1 MKKRGYCAEF
11 QMLCFCRGKSFAE
24 KTTVLQ
30 GDETVKTGGKVA
42 LIGEIFI
49 TLQAKTDVMTGMRFV
64 WLLPLVALLMACG
77 GKPTAQEL
85 VEVDSLLAVEK
96 NDSAYQIIAA
106 YDPASFENEADRAYY
121 NLLMT
126 HAAVVSYHWPESD
139 SLINEAIRYYKRT
152 GDKERLTDSYYYLAN
167 QYMHQEDWQKSIE
180 TLKLA
185 EEQVERTGSDWLKCK
200 VYDALAL
207 VNERTANYQLT
218 LDYEKRALGY
228 ALRVGRRSTI
238 GYAYSEIAQAF
249 AFMGQADSAAYYT
262 DMQIPYLDDLIK
274 SDGEN
279 FSPIFLSN
287 IGYNYMSVGR
297 YEEAEEYLAQSLK
310 IKETAVAYEY
320 LAWIY
325 NKKGDE
331 EYANLL
337 RLKANAINDN
347 WPKHKILYHLLQYD
361 IEHQNLEGAEQK
373 LYRMMT
379 ISDSLRKADA
389 DRTVLEYQRKFDTL
403 VAQEAHRRWLTW
415 AGIALG
421 SLLFVI
427 MLLIVY
433 IRYRR
438 AKERLVLTEQQMLIS
453 SYVNE
458 IAQLKSQQADTDTTQ
473 QIEELNG
480 KIRELVE
487 QESPRLVRGKLLYDE
502 IRKDGTTSGWSND
515 DYKCFIDYYKAI
527 DFAAYCRLQKKYQ
540 PKTAHNTF
548 FLILYEMGMDDKDV
562 RRIMGVTQEAIR
574 STRYR
579 IQQNGRK

>member
-1 MKKRGYCAEF
+1 MKLKK
-11 QMLCFCRGKSFAE
+11 L
-24 KTTVLQ
+24 
-30 GDETVKTGGKVA
+30 
-42 LIGEIFI
+42 
-49 TLQAKTDVMTGMRFV
+49 V
-64 WLLPLVALLMACG
+64 WWLPLVALLIGCG

-85 VEVDSLLAVEK
+85 AEIDSLLWAEK
-96 NDSAYQIIAA
+96 NDSAYQIISS
-106 YDPASFENEADRAYY
+106 YDAASFKKEADRAYY

-126 HAAVVSYHWPESD
+126 HAAVVSYHWPASD

-185 EEQVERTGSDWLKCK
+185 EEQVEQTGSDWLKCK

-218 LDYEKRALGY
+218 LDYEKRALHY
-228 ALRVGRRSTI
+228 ALRVGRRSSI

-249 AFMGQADSAAYYT
+249 AFMEQVDSAAYYT
-262 DMQIPYLDDLIK
+262 DQMIPYLDDLIK

-310 IKETAVAYEY
+310 IKETAAAYED

-325 NKKGDE
+325 HKKGDE

-361 IEHQNLEGAEQK
+361 IEHQNLEGAEKK
-373 LYRMMT
+373 LYRMMA
-379 ISDSLRKADA
+379 ISDSLHKAQM
-389 DRTVLEYQRKFDTL
+389 DRTILEYQHRFDEQA
-403 VAQEAHRRWLTW
+403 AQEAHQQKMIWV
-415 AGIALG
+415 GIAFV
-421 SLLFVI
+421 LLA
-427 MLLIVY
+427 LY
-433 IRYRR
+433 ARYRMAKQR
-438 AKERLVLTEQQMLIS
+438 AKGQVVLAEKQMIINN
-453 SYVNE
+453 YVNE
-458 IAQLKSQQADTDTTQ
+458 IAQLKNQQDNTDAAE
-473 QIEELNG
+473 QIEELNE

-487 QESPRLVRGKLLYDE
+487 QESPSLLKGKLLYED
-502 IRKDGTTSGWSND
+502 IKNGGTTSGWANG

-527 DFAAYCRLQKKYQ
+527 DFPAFCRIQKKYA

-574 STRYR
+574 STRHR
-579 IQQNGRK
+579 IQQNTKK

>member
-1 MKKRGYCAEF
+1 MKLKK
-11 QMLCFCRGKSFAE
+11 L
-24 KTTVLQ
+24 
-30 GDETVKTGGKVA
+30 
-42 LIGEIFI
+42 
-49 TLQAKTDVMTGMRFV
+49 V
-64 WLLPLVALLMACG
+64 WWLPLVALLIGCG

-85 VEVDSLLAVEK
+85 AEIDSLLWAEK
-96 NDSAYQIIAA
+96 NDSAYQIISS
-106 YDPASFENEADRAYY
+106 YDAASFKKEADRAYY

-126 HAAVVSYHWPESD
+126 HAAVVSYHWPASD

-185 EEQVERTGSDWLKCK
+185 EEQVEQTGSDWLKCK

-218 LDYEKRALGY
+218 LDYEKKALGY

-238 GYAYSEIAQAF
+238 GYTYSEIAQAF
-249 AFMGQADSAAYYT
+249 AFMEQVDSAAYYT
-262 DMQIPYLDDLIK
+262 DQMIPYLDDHIK

-297 YEEAEEYLAQSLK
+297 YEEAEDYLAQSLK
-310 IKETAVAYEY
+310 IKETAVAYED

-325 NKKGDE
+325 HKKGDA

-373 LYRMMT
+373 LYRMMA
-379 ISDSLRKADA
+379 ISDSLHKAQMNH
-389 DRTVLEYQRKFDTL
+389 TILEYQRKFDTQ
-403 VAQEAHRRWLTW
+403 VEHEAHQRKMIWV
-415 AGIALG
+415 GIAFV
-421 SLLFVI
+421 LFG
-427 MLLIVY
+427 LY
-433 IRYRR
+433 ARYRMAKQR
-438 AKERLVLTEQQMLIS
+438 AKGQVALAEKQMIINN
-453 SYVNE
+453 YVNE
-458 IAQLKSQQADTDTTQ
+458 IAQLKNQQDNTDAAE
-473 QIEELNG
+473 QIEELNE
-480 KIRELVE
+480 KIRELIE
-487 QESPRLVRGKLLYDE
+487 QESPSLLKGKLLYED
-502 IRKDGTTSGWSND
+502 IKNGGTTSGWSNG
-515 DYKCFIDYYKAI
+515 DYKCFINYYKAI
-527 DFAAYCRLQKKYQ
+527 EFPAFCRIQKKYA

-548 FLILYEMGMDDKDV
+548 FLILYEMGLEDKDV
-562 RRIMGVTQEAIR
+562 RRIMGITQEAIR

-579 IQQNGRK
+579 IQQGDKRKKK

>member
-1 MKKRGYCAEF
+1 MKLKK
-11 QMLCFCRGKSFAE
+11 L
-24 KTTVLQ
+24 
-30 GDETVKTGGKVA
+30 
-42 LIGEIFI
+42 
-49 TLQAKTDVMTGMRFV
+49 V
-64 WLLPLVALLMACG
+64 WWLPLVALLIGCG

-85 VEVDSLLAVEK
+85 AEIDSLLWAEK
-96 NDSAYQIIAA
+96 NDSAYQNISS
-106 YDPASFENEADRAYY
+106 YDAASFKKEADRAYY

-126 HAAVVSYHWPESD
+126 HAAVVSYHWPASD

-185 EEQVERTGSDWLKCK
+185 EEQVEQTGSDWLKCK

-218 LDYEKRALGY
+218 LDYEKKALGY

-238 GYAYSEIAQAF
+238 AYAYSEIAQAF
-249 AFMGQADSAAYYT
+249 AFMEQVDSAAYYT
-262 DMQIPYLDDLIK
+262 DQMIPYLDDLIRVE
-274 SDGEN
+274 GEN
-279 FSPIFLSN
+279 FDPVFLSN

-297 YEEAEEYLAQSLK
+297 YEEAEDYLAQSLK
-310 IKETAVAYEY
+310 IKETAVAYED

-325 NKKGDE
+325 HKKGDA

-373 LYRMMT
+373 LYRMMA
-379 ISDSLRKADA
+379 ISDSLHKVQM
-389 DRTVLEYQRKFDTL
+389 DRTILEYQHRFDEQA
-403 VAQEAHRRWLTW
+403 AQEAHQRKMIWV
-415 AGIALG
+415 GIALG
-421 SLLFVI
+421 VLLFVI
-427 MLLIVY
+427 VLLALY

-438 AKERLVLTEQQMLIS
+438 AKEQVALTEKQMLINN
-453 SYVNE
+453 YVNE
-458 IAQLKSQQADTDTTQ
+458 IAQLKSQQNDTDVAG

-487 QESPRLVRGKLLYDE
+487 QNSPRLVRGKMLYDD
-502 IRKDGTTSGWSND
+502 IKKDGTTSGWSND

-527 DFAAYCRLQKKYQ
+527 DFPAFCRIQKKYA

-548 FLILYEMGMDDKDV
+548 FLILYEMGMGDKEV
-562 RRIMGVTQEAIR
+562 RRIMGITQEAIR
-574 STRYR
+574 STRHR
-579 IQQNGRK
+579 IQQNTKK

>member
-1 MKKRGYCAEF
+1 MT
-11 QMLCFCRGKSFAE
+11 E
-24 KTTVLQ
+24 K
-30 GDETVKTGGKVA
+30 G
-42 LIGEIFI
+42 I
-49 TLQAKTDVMTGMRFV
+49 V
-64 WLLPLVALLMACG
+64 WLLPLVALLIGCG

-185 EEQVERTGSDWLKCK
+185 EEQVEQTGSDWLKCK

-218 LDYEKRALGY
+218 LDYEKKALGY

-249 AFMGQADSAAYYT
+249 AFMEQVDSAAYYT
-262 DMQIPYLDDLIK
+262 DQMIPYLDDLIRVE
-274 SDGEN
+274 GEN
-279 FSPIFLSN
+279 FDPVFLSN

-297 YEEAEEYLAQSLK
+297 YEEAEDYLAQSLK
-310 IKETAVAYEY
+310 IKETAVAYED

-325 NKKGDE
+325 HKKGDA

-373 LYRMMT
+373 LYRMMA
-379 ISDSLRKADA
+379 ISDSLHKAQM
-389 DRTVLEYQRKFDTL
+389 DRTILEYQHRFDEQA
-403 VAQEAHRRWLTW
+403 AQEAHQQKMIWV
-415 AGIALG
+415 GIAFV
-421 SLLFVI
+421 LLA
-427 MLLIVY
+427 LY
-433 IRYRR
+433 ARYRMAKQR
-438 AKERLVLTEQQMLIS
+438 AKGQVVLAEKQMIINN
-453 SYVNE
+453 YVNE
-458 IAQLKSQQADTDTTQ
+458 IAQLKNQQDNTDAAE
-473 QIEELNG
+473 QIEELNE

-487 QESPRLVRGKLLYDE
+487 QELPSLLKGKLLYED
-502 IRKDGTTSGWSND
+502 IKNGGTTSGWSND
-515 DYKCFIDYYKAI
+515 DYKCFINYYKAI
-527 DFAAYCRLQKKYQ
+527 EFPAFCRIQKKYA

-562 RRIMGVTQEAIR
+562 RRIMGITQEAIR

-579 IQQNGRK
+579 ILQSMKK

>member
-1 MKKRGYCAEF
+1 MTKKG
-11 QMLCFCRGKSFAE
+11 
-24 KTTVLQ
+24 
-30 GDETVKTGGKVA
+30 
-42 LIGEIFI
+42 I
-49 TLQAKTDVMTGMRFV
+49 V
-64 WLLPLVALLMACG
+64 WLLPLVALLIGCG

-185 EEQVERTGSDWLKCK
+185 EEQVDDWLKCK

-218 LDYEKRALGY
+218 LDYEKKALGY

-249 AFMGQADSAAYYT
+249 AFMEQVDSAAYYT
-262 DMQIPYLDDLIK
+262 DQMIPYLDDLIRVE
-274 SDGEN
+274 GEN
-279 FSPIFLSN
+279 FDPVFLSN

-297 YEEAEEYLAQSLK
+297 YEEAEDYLAQSLK
-310 IKETAVAYEY
+310 IKETAVAYED

-325 NKKGDE
+325 HKKGDA

-337 RLKANAINDN
+337 RLKANAIN
-347 WPKHKILYHLLQYD
+347 
-361 IEHQNLEGAEQK
+361 
-373 LYRMMT
+373 
-379 ISDSLRKADA
+379 ISDSLHKAQM
-389 DRTVLEYQRKFDTL
+389 DRTILEYQHRFDEQA
-403 VAQEAHRRWLTW
+403 AQEAHQQKMIWV
-415 AGIALG
+415 GIAFV
-421 SLLFVI
+421 LLA
-427 MLLIVY
+427 LY
-433 IRYRR
+433 ARYRMAKQR
-438 AKERLVLTEQQMLIS
+438 AKGQVVLAEKQMIINN
-453 SYVNE
+453 YVNE
-458 IAQLKSQQADTDTTQ
+458 IAQLKNQQDNTDAAE
-473 QIEELNG
+473 QIEELNE

-487 QESPRLVRGKLLYDE
+487 QESPSLLKGKLLYED
-502 IRKDGTTSGWSND
+502 IKNGGTTSGWSND
-515 DYKCFIDYYKAI
+515 DYKCFINYYKAI
-527 DFAAYCRLQKKYQ
+527 EFPAFCRIQKKYA

-562 RRIMGVTQEAIR
+562 RRIMGITQEAIR

-579 IQQNGRK
+579 IMQNGKK

>member
-1 MKKRGYCAEF
+1 M
-11 QMLCFCRGKSFAE
+11 
-24 KTTVLQ
+24 Q

-139 SLINEAIRYYKRT
+139 SLINEAIRYYKRM
-152 GDKERLTDSYYYLAN
+152 GDKERLADSYYYLAN

-185 EEQVERTGSDWLKCK
+185 EEQVEQTGSDWLKCK

-218 LDYEKRALGY
+218 LDYEKKALGY

-238 GYAYSEIAQAF
+238 AYAYSEIAQAF
-249 AFMGQADSAAYYT
+249 AFMEQADSAAYYT
-262 DMQIPYLDDLIK
+262 DQMIPYLDDLIK
-274 SDGEN
+274 SSGEN
-279 FSPIFLSN
+279 FDPIFLSN

-297 YEEAEEYLAQSLK
+297 YEEAEDYLAQSLK
-310 IKETAVAYEY
+310 IKETAAAYED

-325 NKKGDE
+325 NKKGDDE
-331 EYANLL
+331 QANLL

-548 FLILYEMGMDDKDV
+548 FLILYEMGMEDKDV
-562 RRIMGVTQEAIR
+562 RRIMGITQEAIR

-579 IQQNGRK
+579 IQQNMKK

>member
-1 MKKRGYCAEF
+1 M
-11 QMLCFCRGKSFAE
+11 
-24 KTTVLQ
+24 Q

-106 YDPASFENEADRAYY
+106 YDPASFEDETDRAYY

-139 SLINEAIRYYKRT
+139 SLINEAIRYYKRM
-152 GDKERLTDSYYYLAN
+152 GDKERLADSYYYLAN

-325 NKKGDE
+325 HKKGDD

-373 LYRMMT
+373 LYRMMA
-379 ISDSLRKADA
+379 ISDSLHKAQM
-389 DRTVLEYQRKFDTL
+389 DRTILEYQHRFDEQS
-403 VAQEAHRRWLTW
+403 AQEAHRRWQTW
-415 AGIALG
+415 AGTALG
-421 SLLFVI
+421 SLLFIIV
-427 MLLIVY
+427 LLMVY
-433 IRYRR
+433 MRYRR

-458 IAQLKSQQADTDTTQ
+458 IAQLKRQQTDTDTAQ

-487 QESPRLVRGKLLYDE
+487 RESPSLLKGKLLYED
-502 IRKDGTTSGWSND
+502 IKNGGTTSGWSNG
-515 DYKCFIDYYKAI
+515 DYKCFINYYKAI
-527 DFAAYCRLQKKYQ
+527 EFPAFCRIQKKYA

-548 FLILYEMGMDDKDV
+548 FLILYEMGLEDKDV
-562 RRIMGVTQEAIR
+562 RRIMGITQEAIR

-579 IQQNGRK
+579 IQQNTKK

>member
-1 MKKRGYCAEF
+1 M
-11 QMLCFCRGKSFAE
+11 
-24 KTTVLQ
+24 Q

-139 SLINEAIRYYKRT
+139 SLINEAIRYYKRM
-152 GDKERLTDSYYYLAN
+152 GDKERLADSYYYLAN

-185 EEQVERTGSDWLKCK
+185 EEQVEQTGSDWLKCK

-218 LDYEKRALGY
+218 LDYEKKALGY

-249 AFMGQADSAAYYT
+249 AFMEQADSAAYYT
-262 DMQIPYLDDLIK
+262 DQMIPYLDDLIK

-297 YEEAEEYLAQSLK
+297 YEEAEDYLAQSLK
-310 IKETAVAYEY
+310 IKETAVAYED

-325 NKKGDE
+325 NKKGDD

-337 RLKANAINDN
+337 RLKANEINDN

-361 IEHQNLEGAEQK
+361 IEHQNLEGAEKK
-373 LYRMMT
+373 LYRIMA
-379 ISDSLRKADA
+379 ISDSLHKAQM
-389 DRTVLEYQRKFDTL
+389 DRTILEYQHRFDEQAAL
-403 VAQEAHRRWLTW
+403 EAHQQKMIWV
-415 AGIALG
+415 GIAFV
-421 SLLFVI
+421 LLA
-427 MLLIVY
+427 LY
-433 IRYRR
+433 ARYRMAKQR
-438 AKERLVLTEQQMLIS
+438 AKGQVVLAEKQMIINN
-453 SYVNE
+453 YVNE
-458 IAQLKSQQADTDTTQ
+458 IAQLKNQQDNTDAAE
-473 QIEELNG
+473 QIEELNE

-487 QESPRLVRGKLLYDE
+487 QESPSLLKGKLLYED
-502 IRKDGTTSGWSND
+502 IKNGGTTSGWSND

-527 DFAAYCRLQKKYQ
+527 DFRAYNRIQKKYQ

-574 STRYR
+574 STRHR
-579 IQQNGRK
+579 IQQNTKK

>member
-1 MKKRGYCAEF
+1 
-11 QMLCFCRGKSFAE
+11 
-24 KTTVLQ
+24 
-30 GDETVKTGGKVA
+30 
-42 LIGEIFI
+42 
-49 TLQAKTDVMTGMRFV
+49 MTGMRFV

-139 SLINEAIRYYKRT
+139 SLINEAIRYYKR
-152 GDKERLTDSYYYLAN
+152 
-167 QYMHQEDWQKSIE
+167 MEDWQKSIE

-262 DMQIPYLDDLIK
+262 
-274 SDGEN
+274 
-279 FSPIFLSN
+279 SPIFLSN

-310 IKETAVAYEY
+310 IKETAAAYED

-325 NKKGDE
+325 HKKGDA

-361 IEHQNLEGAEQK
+361 IQHQNLEGAEKK
-373 LYRMMT
+373 LYRMMA
-379 ISDSLRKADA
+379 ISDSLHKAQM
-389 DRTVLEYQRKFDTL
+389 DRTILEYQHRFDEQA
-403 VAQEAHRRWLTW
+403 AQEAHQQKMIWV
-415 AGIALG
+415 GIAFV
-421 SLLFVI
+421 LLA
-427 MLLIVY
+427 LY
-433 IRYRR
+433 ARYRIAKQR
-438 AKERLVLTEQQMLIS
+438 AKGQVVLAEKQMIINN
-453 SYVNE
+453 YVNE
-458 IAQLKSQQADTDTTQ
+458 IAQLKNQQDNTDAAD
-473 QIEELNG
+473 QIEELNE

-487 QESPRLVRGKLLYDE
+487 QESPSLLKGKLLYED
-502 IRKDGTTSGWSND
+502 IKNGGTTSGWANG

-527 DFAAYCRLQKKYQ
+527 DFPAFCRIQKKYA

-562 RRIMGVTQEAIR
+562 RRIMGITQEAIR

-579 IQQNGRK
+579 IMQNGKK

>member
-1 MKKRGYCAEF
+1 
-11 QMLCFCRGKSFAE
+11 
-24 KTTVLQ
+24 
-30 GDETVKTGGKVA
+30 
-42 LIGEIFI
+42 
-49 TLQAKTDVMTGMRFV
+49 MTGMRFV
-64 WLLPLVALLMACG
+64 WLLPLVALLMACD

-106 YDPASFENEADRAYY
+106 YAPASFENEADRAYS

-126 HAAVVSYHWPESD
+126 HASVVSYHWPESD
-139 SLINEAIRYYKRT
+139 SLINEAIRYYKRM
-152 GDKERLTDSYYYLAN
+152 GDKERLADSYYYLAN

-218 LDYEKRALGY
+218 LDYEKKALGY

-238 GYAYSEIAQAF
+238 AYAYSEIAQAF
-249 AFMGQADSAAYYT
+249 AFMEQADSAAYYT
-262 DMQIPYLDDLIK
+262 DQMIPYLDDLIK
-274 SDGEN
+274 SSGEN
-279 FSPIFLSN
+279 FDPIFLSN

-297 YEEAEEYLAQSLK
+297 YEEAEDYLAQSLK
-310 IKETAVAYEY
+310 IKETAAAYED

-325 NKKGDE
+325 NKKGDDE
-331 EYANLL
+331 QANLL

-379 ISDSLRKADA
+379 ISDSLHKAQM
-389 DRTVLEYQRKFDTL
+389 DRTILEYQHRFDEQA
-403 VAQEAHRRWLTW
+403 AQEAHQQKMIWV
-415 AGIALG
+415 GIAFV
-421 SLLFVI
+421 LLA
-427 MLLIVY
+427 LY
-433 IRYRR
+433 ARYRMAKQR
-438 AKERLVLTEQQMLIS
+438 AKGQVVLAEKQMIINN
-453 SYVNE
+453 YVNE
-458 IAQLKSQQADTDTTQ
+458 RAQLKNQQDNTDAAE
-473 QIEELNG
+473 QIEELNE

-487 QESPRLVRGKLLYDE
+487 QESPSLLKGKLLYED
-502 IRKDGTTSGWSND
+502 IKKDGTTSGWSND
-515 DYKCFIDYYKAI
+515 DYKYFIDFYKAI
-527 DFAAYCRLQKKYQ
+527 DFPAFCRIQKKYA

-548 FLILYEMGMDDKDV
+548 FLILYEMGMGDKDV
-562 RRIMGVTQEAIR
+562 RRIMGITQEAIR

-579 IQQNGRK
+579 IQQGGKK

>member
-1 MKKRGYCAEF
+1 
-11 QMLCFCRGKSFAE
+11 
-24 KTTVLQ
+24 
-30 GDETVKTGGKVA
+30 
-42 LIGEIFI
+42 
-49 TLQAKTDVMTGMRFV
+49 MTGMRFV

-106 YDPASFENEADRAYY
+106 YDPASFEDETDRAYY

-152 GDKERLTDSYYYLAN
+152 GDKERLADSYYYLAN

-185 EEQVERTGSDWLKCK
+185 EEQVEQTGSDWLKCK

-218 LDYEKRALGY
+218 LDYEKKALGY

-249 AFMGQADSAAYYT
+249 AFMEQVDSAAYYT
-262 DMQIPYLDDLIK
+262 DQMIPYLDDLIRVE
-274 SDGEN
+274 GEN

-297 YEEAEEYLAQSLK
+297 YEEAEDYLAQSLK
-310 IKETAVAYEY
+310 IKETAVAYED

-325 NKKGDE
+325 HKKGDA

-548 FLILYEMGMDDKDV
+548 FLILYEMGLDDKAV
-562 RRIMGVTQEAIR
+562 RRIMGITQEAIR

-579 IQQNGRK
+579 IQQNTKK

>member
-1 MKKRGYCAEF
+1 MKLKK
-11 QMLCFCRGKSFAE
+11 L
-24 KTTVLQ
+24 
-30 GDETVKTGGKVA
+30 
-42 LIGEIFI
+42 
-49 TLQAKTDVMTGMRFV
+49 V
-64 WLLPLVALLMACG
+64 WWLPLVALLIGCG

-85 VEVDSLLAVEK
+85 AEIDSLLWAEK
-96 NDSAYQIIAA
+96 NDSAYQIISS
-106 YDPASFENEADRAYY
+106 YDAASFKKEADRAYY

-126 HAAVVSYHWPESD
+126 HAAVVSYHWPASD

-185 EEQVERTGSDWLKCK
+185 EEQVEQTGSDWLKCK

-218 LDYEKRALGY
+218 LDYEKKALGY

-238 GYAYSEIAQAF
+238 GYTYSEIAQAF

-310 IKETAVAYEY
+310 IKETAVAYED

-325 NKKGDE
+325 HKKGDD

-361 IEHQNLEGAEQK
+361 IKHQNLEGAEKK
-373 LYRMMT
+373 LYRMMI

-389 DRTVLEYQRKFDTL
+389 DRTVLEYQRKFDAL
-403 VAQEAHRRWLTW
+403 VAQEDHQRKMIW
-415 AGIALG
+415 AGIAFV
-421 SLLFVI
+421 LLA
-427 MLLIVY
+427 LY
-433 IRYRR
+433 GRYRMTRQR
-438 AKERLVLTEQQMLIS
+438 AKEQVALAEKQMLINN
-453 SYVNE
+453 YVNE
-458 IAQLKSQQADTDTTQ
+458 IAQLKKSQQGSTDLTQ
-473 QIEELNG
+473 QIDELNE

-487 QESPRLVRGKLLYDE
+487 QESPSLLKGKLLYED
-502 IRKDGTTSGWSND
+502 IKNGATTSGWSNG
-515 DYKCFIDYYKAI
+515 DYKCFVSYYKAI
-527 DFAAYCRLQKKYQ
+527 EFPAFCRIQKKYA

-548 FLILYEMGMDDKDV
+548 FLILYEMGMEDRDV
-562 RRIMGVTQEAIR
+562 RRIMGITQEAIR
-574 STRYR
+574 STRHR
-579 IQQNGRK
+579 IQQADKRNKKG

>member
-1 MKKRGYCAEF
+1 
-11 QMLCFCRGKSFAE
+11 MLCFRRGKSFAE

-106 YDPASFENEADRAYY
+106 YDPASFEDETDRAYY

-126 HAAVVSYHWPESD
+126 HAAVVSYHWPASD

-185 EEQVERTGSDWLKCK
+185 EEQVEQTGSDWLKCK

-218 LDYEKRALGY
+218 LDYEKKALGY

-249 AFMGQADSAAYYT
+249 AFMEQVDSAAYYT
-262 DMQIPYLDDLIK
+262 DQMIPYLDDLIRVE
-274 SDGEN
+274 GEN

-297 YEEAEEYLAQSLK
+297 YEEAEDYLAQSLK
-310 IKETAVAYEY
+310 IKETAVAYED

-325 NKKGDE
+325 HKKGDA

-548 FLILYEMGMDDKDV
+548 FLILYEMGLDDKAV
-562 RRIMGVTQEAIR
+562 RRIMGITQEAIR

-579 IQQNGRK
+579 IQQNTKK

>member
-1 MKKRGYCAEF
+1 
-11 QMLCFCRGKSFAE
+11 
-24 KTTVLQ
+24 
-30 GDETVKTGGKVA
+30 
-42 LIGEIFI
+42 
-49 TLQAKTDVMTGMRFV
+49 MRFV

-106 YDPASFENEADRAYY
+106 YDPASFEDETDRAYY

-139 SLINEAIRYYKRT
+139 SLINEAIRYYKRM
-152 GDKERLTDSYYYLAN
+152 GDKERLVDSYYYLAN

-185 EEQVERTGSDWLKCK
+185 EEQVEQTGSDWLKCK

-297 YEEAEEYLAQSLK
+297 YEEAENYLAQSLK
-310 IKETAVAYEY
+310 IRETAAAYED

-325 NKKGDE
+325 HKKGDE

-373 LYRMMT
+373 LYRMMA
-379 ISDSLRKADA
+379 ISDSLHKAQM
-389 DRTVLEYQRKFDTL
+389 DRTILEYQHRFDEQA
-403 VAQEAHRRWLTW
+403 AQEAHQQKMIWV
-415 AGIALG
+415 GIAFV
-421 SLLFVI
+421 LLA
-427 MLLIVY
+427 LY
-433 IRYRR
+433 ARYRMAKQR
-438 AKERLVLTEQQMLIS
+438 AKGQVVLAEKQMIINN
-453 SYVNE
+453 YVNE
-458 IAQLKSQQADTDTTQ
+458 IAQLKNQQDNTDAAE
-473 QIEELNG
+473 QIEELNE

-487 QESPRLVRGKLLYDE
+487 QESPSLLKGKLLYED
-502 IRKDGTTSGWSND
+502 IKNGGTTSGWTNG

-548 FLILYEMGMDDKDV
+548 FLILYEMGMEDKDV
-562 RRIMGVTQEAIR
+562 RRIMGITQEAIR

-579 IQQNGRK
+579 IQQGGKK

>member
-1 MKKRGYCAEF
+1 MA
-11 QMLCFCRGKSFAE
+11 L
-24 KTTVLQ
+24 
-30 GDETVKTGGKVA
+30 
-42 LIGEIFI
+42 LIG
-49 TLQAKTDVMTGMRFV
+49 
-64 WLLPLVALLMACG
+64 CG
-77 GKPTAQEL
+77 GKPTAKTL
-85 VEVDSLLAVEK
+85 VEIDSLLAAEK
-96 NDSAYQIIAA
+96 NDSAYQIISS
-106 YDPASFENEADRAYY
+106 YDAASFKKEADRAYY

-139 SLINEAIRYYKRT
+139 SLINEAIRYYKRM

-185 EEQVERTGSDWLKCK
+185 EEQVEQTGSDWLKCK

-238 GYAYSEIAQAF
+238 AYAYSEIAQAF
-249 AFMGQADSAAYYT
+249 AFMEQADSAAYYT
-262 DMQIPYLDDLIK
+262 DQMIPYLDDLIK
-274 SDGEN
+274 SSGEN
-279 FSPIFLSN
+279 FDPIFLSN

-297 YEEAEEYLAQSLK
+297 YEEAEDYLAQSLK
-310 IKETAVAYEY
+310 IKETAVAYED

-325 NKKGDE
+325 HKKGDA

-373 LYRMMT
+373 LYRMMA
-379 ISDSLRKADA
+379 ISDSLHKAQM
-389 DRTVLEYQRKFDTL
+389 DRTILEYQHRFDEQA
-403 VAQEAHRRWLTW
+403 AQEAHQQKMIWV
-415 AGIALG
+415 GIAFV
-421 SLLFVI
+421 LLA
-427 MLLIVY
+427 LY
-433 IRYRR
+433 ARYRMAKQR
-438 AKERLVLTEQQMLIS
+438 AKGQVVLAEKQMIINN
-453 SYVNE
+453 YVNE
-458 IAQLKSQQADTDTTQ
+458 IAQLKNQQDNTDAAE
-473 QIEELNG
+473 QIEELNE

-487 QESPRLVRGKLLYDE
+487 QESPSLLKGKLLYED
-502 IRKDGTTSGWSND
+502 IKNGGATSGWSND

-527 DFAAYCRLQKKYQ
+527 DFRAYNRIQKKYQ

-579 IQQNGRK
+579 INATGTGK

>member
-1 MKKRGYCAEF
+1 M
-11 QMLCFCRGKSFAE
+11 
-24 KTTVLQ
+24 Q

-185 EEQVERTGSDWLKCK
+185 EEQVEQTGSDWLKCK

-310 IKETAVAYEY
+310 IKETAAAYEY

-325 NKKGDE
+325 HKKGDD

-373 LYRMMT
+373 LYRMMA
-379 ISDSLRKADA
+379 ISDSLHKAQM
-389 DRTVLEYQRKFDTL
+389 DRTILEYQRQFDEQI
-403 VAQEAHRRWLTW
+403 AQEAHRRWLTW
-415 AGIALG
+415 AGTALG
-421 SLLFVI
+421 SLLFIIV
-427 MLLIVY
+427 LLMVY
-433 IRYRR
+433 MRYRR

-458 IAQLKSQQADTDTTQ
+458 IAQLKRQQTDTDTAQ

-487 QESPRLVRGKLLYDE
+487 RESPSLLKGKLLYED
-502 IRKDGTTSGWSND
+502 IKNGGTTSGWSND

-527 DFAAYCRLQKKYQ
+527 DFPSFCRIQKKYA

-548 FLILYEMGMDDKDV
+548 FLILYEMGLEYKDV
-562 RRIMGVTQEAIR
+562 RRIMGITQEAIR

-579 IQQNGRK
+579 ILKNMKK

>member
-1 MKKRGYCAEF
+1 M
-11 QMLCFCRGKSFAE
+11 
-24 KTTVLQ
+24 Q

-106 YDPASFENEADRAYY
+106 YDPASFENETDRAYY

-139 SLINEAIRYYKRT
+139 SLINEAIRYYKRM
-152 GDKERLTDSYYYLAN
+152 GDKERLADSYYYLAN

-185 EEQVERTGSDWLKCK
+185 EEQVEQTGSDWLKCK

-218 LDYEKRALGY
+218 LDYEKKALGY

-249 AFMGQADSAAYYT
+249 AFMEQVDSAAYYT
-262 DMQIPYLDDLIK
+262 DQMIPYLDDLIRVE
-274 SDGEN
+274 GEN

-297 YEEAEEYLAQSLK
+297 YEEAEDYLAQSLK
-310 IKETAVAYEY
+310 IKETAVAYED

-325 NKKGDE
+325 HKKGDA

-373 LYRMMT
+373 LYRMMA
-379 ISDSLRKADA
+379 ISDSLHKAQM
-389 DRTVLEYQRKFDTL
+389 DRTILEYQHRFDEQA
-403 VAQEAHRRWLTW
+403 AQEAHQQKMIWV
-415 AGIALG
+415 GIAFV
-421 SLLFVI
+421 LLA
-427 MLLIVY
+427 LY
-433 IRYRR
+433 ARYRMAKQR
-438 AKERLVLTEQQMLIS
+438 AKGQVVLAEKQMIINN
-453 SYVNE
+453 YVNE
-458 IAQLKSQQADTDTTQ
+458 IAQLKNQQDNTDAAE
-473 QIEELNG
+473 QIEELNE
-480 KIRELVE
+480 KIRELIE
-487 QESPRLVRGKLLYDE
+487 QESPSLLKGKLLYED
-502 IRKDGTTSGWSND
+502 IKNGGTISGWSNG
-515 DYKCFIDYYKAI
+515 DYKCFINYYKAI
-527 DFAAYCRLQKKYQ
+527 DFPAFCRIQKKYA
-540 PKTAHNTF
+540 PNTPHNTF

-562 RRIMGVTQEAIR
+562 RRIMGITQEAIR

-579 IQQNGRK
+579 IQQGDKRKKK